1 MKLNQYIIHIFIL
14 IIIFL
19 DVSFIFS
26 QSNLGSTID
35 STIIKS
41 DTNKLIQTEYGDIDI
56 SGYIQPQFQIAQSK
70 GAKSYGGGDFSQ
82 FSNNRFALR
91 RARVKFD
98 YLYDKPG
105 SGPIVFL
112 AIQINATEK
121 GVSLRDMYGQIIEP
135 KWKKFSLYAGLFS
148 VPFGF
153 ETNMSSSVRESPERT
168 RMNQIL
174 LPSERDLGIMV
185 SFNSALTSDNK
196 WGKIKASM
204 GLFNGGGLSS
214 TNENDSYKNLITRI
228 QIHSIQIGKSTS
240 VAAGI
245 SGYYGN
251 VQSHN
256 EDYFTYKNNFRKK
269 DKDILNVGRKIQ
281 RVYFGADLQIKRSY
295 SFGASELRIEYISGN
310 QPGSYLSNNISN
322 TLNLEPLFNRRFAGG
337 YAMFLQ
343 NIFNHKHQIILK
355 YDIYDPNL
363 DYTASN
369 FAQYSDFE
377 LSDSRFTT
385 FGLGYLF
392 NMNKHVKAV
401 VYYDKIWNEAIDSNL
416 KDLKDDLLTFRIQF
430 SF

>member
-1 MKLNQYIIHIFIL
+1 MKLFQYIIHILIL
-14 IIIFL
+14 VFLFL
-19 DVSFIFS
+19 DVSLLNG
-26 QSNLGSTID
+26 QSNLGRGID

-105 SGPIVFL
+105 SGPIVFV

-174 LPSERDLGIMV
+174 LPSERDLGIML
-185 SFNSALTSDNK
+185 SYNNALGVDSK

-214 TNENDSYKNLITRI
+214 INENDSYKNLISRI
-228 QIHSIQIGKSTS
+228 QIHSIQLGRATTI
-240 VAAGI
+240 AAGI

-256 EDYFTYKNNFRKK
+256 EEYITFRNNKRNIDIDISNIGKK
-269 DKDILNVGRKIQ
+269 VNRI
-281 RVYFGADLQIKRSY
+281 YFGADFQIKRSY
-295 SFGASELRIEYISGN
+295 SFGASELRLEYISGN
-310 QPGSYLSNNISN
+310 QPGSLSSNNISN
-322 TLNLEPLFNRRFAGG
+322 TLNLDPLVNRRFAGG

-343 NIFNHKHQIILK
+343 NIFNHKHQVVVK

-363 DYTASN
+363 DFNATNLDQFSE
-369 FAQYSDFE
+369 FE

-385 FGLGYLF
+385 LGFGYVF
-392 NMNKHVKAV
+392 SMNKHVKAV
-401 VYYDKIWNEAIDSNL
+401 VYYDKITNEALGSTL
-416 KDLKDDLLTFRIQF
+416 KELKDDLFTFRLQF
-430 SF
+430 GF